1 MADSGST
8 LPNLDPERVAEVRC
22 RIVAKIEEAGVLRAE
37 ADQKEAEAR
46 TLQRTWGI
54 DLTERV

>member
-1 MADSGST
+1 VANSGRPT
-8 LPNLDPERVAEVRC
+8 LDPERVAAARDRVE
-22 RIVAKIEEAGVLRAE
+22 AKRDEATTLRQE

>member
-1 MADSGST
+1 MADST
-8 LPNLDPERVAEVRC
+8 RPTLDPERVAAARDRVLTKL
-22 RIVAKIEEAGVLRAE
+22 AEAEALRAL

-54 DLTERV
+54 EAV